1 MPSDRPTT
9 TIRYTDEDRKILEKL
24 QALTGLESASAVVR
38 LAIREALASR
48 QSKGPVRAE
57 MLATLRRRLA
67 GQSGGAPASR
77 AKGVR

>member
-9 TIRYTDEDRKILEKL
+9 TIRYTEEDRKILEKL

-48 QSKGPVRAE
+48 RSKKSESRKA
-57 MLATLRRRLA
+57 
-67 GQSGGAPASR
+67 SGGDE
-77 AKGVR
+77 

>member
-38 LAIREALASR
+38 LAIREALMSR
-48 QSKGPVRAE
+48 QSKGGKSKR
-57 MLATLRRRLA
+57 
-67 GQSGGAPASR
+67 
-77 AKGVR
+77 